1 MRDINRIDPFLKEV
15 GKIWKKN
22 FPDWRFMQLISNM
35 QSYFGQDLFYI
46 EEDEFLN
53 LLKKYVEE
61 HKNE

>member
-1 MRDINRIDPFLKEV
+1 
-15 GKIWKKN
+15 
-22 FPDWRFMQLISNM
+22 MQLISNM